1 MSAEV
6 TRAPDRPRPG
16 LEAWC
21 EASIDRPW
29 LWLAIAGAL
38 GLYVS
43 HAITAQVGEPAVPL
57 DDSYIHFNYAR
68 SFARFQPLIY
78 SPGAPPT
85 TGATSLGWVIALS
98 IGWFLGLHE
107 LKLIYLAW
115 ALGWACCGLLAWET
129 SRLTRGLLRP
139 SIGLGAGLL
148 VFCFSPH
155 TWFSASGMEV
165 LPLAWLLMRTA
176 RLCAEAWERRSA
188 VGYLRGMLATSF
200 CAAIIRPEGVLA
212 AGMCAVTLFFVGG
225 GFTRRYSALAL
236 IGPAIPPGLNWLA
249 TGQMLSATAQA
260 KLLSTSPYAT
270 RASAWDAQLGNLK
283 LFFLTLLNGEVWADG
298 MIPTGFWWL
307 PCVGLIAIVLVAGRH
322 RARAA
327 LILCVAAGALI
338 PTAYWT
344 FLVNRLRYIW
354 PFAAAWLIGLAAL
367 AELAA
372 RLLERVL
379 QRSPRRSLGGWLGVA
394 LTASAGYF
402 LAAEWPSTLKDL
414 VTSCAAIH
422 GQQVSLARWAE
433 RELPDGVPVG
443 VNDAGAIAYLSGHPT
458 VDLVGL
464 TTRGEAT
471 YWRAGPGP
479 RFEHYEKSKVL
490 PPYLILYP
498 SWLDIDAITG
508 PELTR
513 RSVWGASILGAP
525 EMVALETRF
534 DLLGTGA
541 APPSPGKLVDEL
553 DVCDLE
559 SEAAHDYQLFYAHEG
574 TNAVRVHGDRADGG
588 RTYRSLE
595 QFDLKLSP
603 GGVLWMRGGAEWPLT
618 LKVLV
623 DGTEVGKLQ
632 LEGFEWEESWVRLPS
647 DLTPGT
653 HRIRLE
659 RVSEVWFTSMH
670 FWMLE

>member
-1 MSAEV
+1 M
-6 TRAPDRPRPG
+6 
-16 LEAWC
+16 
-21 EASIDRPW
+21 
-29 LWLAIAGAL
+29 

-78 SPGAPPT
+78 SPGAAPT
-85 TGATSLGWVIALS
+85 TGATSLGWVLTLAL
-98 IGWFLGLHE
+98 GWLVGLHE

-115 ALGWACCGLLAWET
+115 ALGWLCCGLLAWET
-129 SRLTRGLLRP
+129 ARVTRGVLRP
-139 SIGLGAGLL
+139 TIGLCAGLL
-148 VFCFSPH
+148 VFTFSPH

-176 RLCAEAWERRSA
+176 RLCAEAWEQRSA
-188 VGYLRGMLATSF
+188 VGYVRAMLVTSF
-200 CAAIIRPEGVLA
+200 CAAITRPEGVLA
-212 AGMCAVTLFFVGG
+212 AGMCCVTLFFVGG
-225 GFTRRYSALAL
+225 GFSRRYTALAL
-236 IGPAIPPGLNWLA
+236 IGPAIPPALNWLT
-249 TGQMLSATAQA
+249 TGQALSATAQA

-270 RASAWDAQLGNLK
+270 RASTWDAQLGNLK
-283 LFFLTLLNGEVWADG
+283 LFFRTLLNGEVWADG
-298 MIPTGFWWL
+298 MIPTGVWWL
-307 PCVGLIAIVLVAGRH
+307 PCVGLIALTLVGGRR
-322 RARAA
+322 RARTA

-367 AELAA
+367 AELCAQ
-372 RLLERVL
+372 LLERVL
-379 QRSPRRSLGGWLGVA
+379 RHTRASSVPGWLGIG
-394 LTASAGYF
+394 LTVSSGYF
-402 LAAEWPSTLKDL
+402 LAAEWPTTLKDL
-414 VTSCAAIH
+414 ITSCAAIH
-422 GQQVSLARWAE
+422 DQQVSLARWA
-433 RELPDGVPVG
+433 RQELPEDAAIG

-464 TTRGEAT
+464 TTRGEAS

-479 RFEHYEKSKVL
+479 RFEHYEKTRVL

-508 PELTR
+508 EELTR

-525 EMVALETRF
+525 EMVALETRY
-534 DLLGTGA
+534 DLLGSGE
-541 APPSPGKLVDEL
+541 APPSPGKLIDAL

-559 SEAAHDYQLFYAHEG
+559 SEAEHDYQLFYAHEG
-574 TNAVRVHGDRADGG
+574 TNKVRVHGVQADGA

-595 QFDLKLSP
+595 EFNLKLTP
-603 GGVLWMRGGAEWPLT
+603 GGVLWMRGGADWPLT
-618 LKVLV
+618 LKVKV
-623 DGTEVGKLQ
+623 DGKQVGELE
-632 LEGFEWEESWVRLPS
+632 LEGLEWEESWLRLPP
-647 DLTPGT
+647 DLDAGV

-659 RVSEVWFTSMH
+659 RVSEVWFASMH
-670 FWMLE
+670 FWALE